1 MACTQQAPPPPD
13 TRAADVKAVQDIEAA
28 WVKDIATKDVDK
40 VVSYFADDGSE
51 LLPNM
56 PVISGRENIKGAW
69 KQFMAD
75 PNFALT
81 SQSSRAEASKG
92 GDLVYTVGA
101 YSMTMSAPRGKKPVS
116 DKGKYLTVFR
126 KQADGS
132 WKVVADMSSSD
143 LPAASVTK

>member
-13 TRAADVKAVQDIEAA
+13 TRAADVKAVQSLEAA
-28 WVKDIATKDVDK
+28 WVKDIATKDADK
-40 VVSYFADDGSE
+40 TANYFADDGSE

-56 PVISGRENIKGAW
+56 PVISGRENIKAAW

-81 SQSSRAEASKG
+81 FQSSRAEASKG

-126 KQADGS
+126 KQADGT

-143 LPAASVTK
+143 LPAASATK